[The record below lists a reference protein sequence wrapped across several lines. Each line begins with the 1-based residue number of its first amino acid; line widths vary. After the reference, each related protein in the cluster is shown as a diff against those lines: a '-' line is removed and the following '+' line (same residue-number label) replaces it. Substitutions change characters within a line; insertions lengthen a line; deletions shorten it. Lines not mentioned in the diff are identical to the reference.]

1 MKINLAELEDSREIL
16 KLLNNSKEL
25 QTTYGKL
32 DYDLNWVK
40 SVIVNKKLCLYL
52 VAKEKNEI
60 AGALISYL
68 FPAAK
73 ESFTIDL
80 IVKKKFRGKGI
91 AIKLNKEYEKT
102 LKKRGFNEVYI
113 FVLTHNKKMQKL
125 KTKLNYK
132 KGKKFYFYRKDL
144 K

>member
-16 KLLNNSKEL
+16 KLLNNSKVL

-40 SVIVNKKLCLYL
+40 SVIVNKKLCLCL

-60 AGALISYL
+60 AGTLISYL
-68 FPAAK
+68 FPIAK

-91 AIKLNKEYEKT
+91 AIKLNKE
-102 LKKRGFNEVYI
+102 N
-113 FVLTHNKKMQKL
+113 
-125 KTKLNYK
+125 
-132 KGKKFYFYRKDL
+132 
-144 K
+144 